1 MEATITATIPVTNAQ
16 AVLGSD
22 FVQSLKS
29 QLKSMS
35 GIANGTAT
43 LMIVDCS
50 LLKVA
55 PTAGSAKLNT
65 PQSEAMIPTAYA
77 STTVPIFWT
86 IVQRLN
92 APIIKRGKST

>member
-1 MEATITATIPVTNAQ
+1 MSTAARPVTNAQ
-16 AVLGSD
+16 VVLGSD

-35 GIANGTAT
+35 GIAKGTAT
-43 LMIVDCS
+43 LITVDWS

-55 PTAGSAKLNT
+55 PMAGSAKCNT
-65 PQSEAMIPTAYA
+65 PQSEAIIPTAYA

-92 APIIKRGKST
+92 ASIINMGKMI